1 MKIWVD
7 AQLSPSIARWF
18 HNPPEIEAAAVRDL
32 GLREAKDRQIFLA
45 ARQASAIVVT
55 KDVDFVQLLEELGP
69 PPQVVWITC
78 GNTSNHRL
86 GQILTTAWPA
96 AKALLARGEPLV
108 EISDEAR

>member
-1 MKIWVD
+1 MKLWVD

-18 HNPPEIEAAAVRDL
+18 HDPPEVEAFAVRDL
-32 GLREAKDRQIFLA
+32 GLREARDRQIFLA

-55 KDVDFVQLLEELGP
+55 KDVDFVRLLEELGP

-78 GNTSNHRL
+78 GNTSTARL
-86 GQILTTAWPA
+86 WQILITAWPP

-108 EISDEAR
+108 EISDEVR